1 MGPSSA
7 YRSPRYFCK
16 VSGGLAKTK
25 SEKQLEEEENV
36 KGMKTQLYQEFFKVW
51 DEDISQ
57 QVEAVLLLTFTCFW
71 AIAQC

>member
-1 MGPSSA
+1 
-7 YRSPRYFCK
+7 
-16 VSGGLAKTK
+16 
-25 SEKQLEEEENV
+25 
-36 KGMKTQLYQEFFKVW
+36 MKTQLYQEFFKVW